1 MSLNIP
7 MINVPEITLGPMK
20 FALYGEDENLAQN
33 HRKASSRV
41 APGRFVFCST
51 QGEMRWSTL
60 HEVGNRKLLIEWEEE
75 AHSFVRNWYTLLI
88 SQAFD
93 IDALGLTAQCACYGA
108 GKFVIK
114 ETDASFTAHTVPMDI
129 GTAGGSNDGYRG
141 AASNCALGVQVGTG
155 TNANSF
161 EDAQLQTK
169 VVEGTGSGQLSHV
182 AMVDYTAG
190 CDKPTYSS
198 CTTKWTHSLFRFFNN
213 NSGGTIGI
221 NEVGL
226 VANPNNE
233 GIFFMVA
240 RDKLCAQVCVTDA
253 GQLKVTYTMVSPAVA

>member
-1 MSLNIP
+1 MVNHKIESMFP
-7 MINVPEITLGPMK
+7 TLGPMK
-20 FALYGEDENLAQN
+20 FALYGEDENLTRDR
-33 HRKASSRV
+33 RKASSRV
-41 APGRFVFCST
+41 PPGQFVYCREK
-51 QGEMRWSTL
+51 GEMKWSIL
-60 HEVGNRKLLIEWEEE
+60 HEVGRRQLVKEWEEP

-114 ETDASFTAHTVPMDI
+114 NTVGGFSAMTGPVDI
-129 GTAGGSNDGYRG
+129 GCAGDVNDGYR
-141 AASNCALGVQVGTG
+141 ATAGVCTNGIQVGTG

-169 VVEGTGSGQLSHV
+169 VTEGCTSGKLSHI
-182 AMVDYTAG
+182 AMVDYTLG

-198 CTTKWTHSLFRFFNN
+198 CTTKWTHLIFRFFNN

-226 VANPNNE
+226 VANTAGASVINM
-233 GIFFMVA
+233 MVA